1 MKIISNDR
9 LIKRNGKIT
18 KYVTWASMIVLGIG
32 IYLSLSELSTTA
44 PESTKTLALTFGA
57 LLVGFTLSQISIY
70 MQNRWGR
77 SPRPDE
83 LVVSNLKGLDDR
95 YSLYIYSSPIPH
107 LLVSSA
113 GIWGIITYP
122 QEGVI
127 TFTNNKW
134 KHKGGNTLRK
144 IFAGDSIGRPEYDH
158 DNLISDFSK
167 ALQKSNPGLQL
178 PPLNV
183 AFVFTN
189 PKIVINA
196 EDAPIPTIPI
206 KKLKETIRKHAKLES
221 IPQETVDEINRYIQ
235 NN

>member
-1 MKIISNDR
+1 MKIISNDK
-9 LIKRNGKIT
+9 LIKKNLKIT

-32 IYLSLSELSTTA
+32 IYLSLSELSA
-44 PESTKTLALTFGA
+44 SEPESTKTLALTFGA

-83 LVVSNLKGLDDR
+83 LIISNLKGLDDR
-95 YSLYIYSSPIPH
+95 YTLYIYSSPIPH

-113 GIWGIITYP
+113 GVWGLIAYP
-122 QEGVI
+122 QEGTI

-144 IFAGDSIGRPEYDH
+144 IFAGDSIGKPELDH
-158 DNLISDFSK
+158 DNLVSDYSRAFKK
-167 ALQKSNPGLQL
+167 ANPELVL

-183 AFVFTN
+183 ALVFTN
-189 PKIVINA
+189 PKIEITA
-196 EDAPIPTIPI
+196 EEAPIPTIPI
-206 KKLKETIRKHAKLES
+206 KKLKETIRKHAKLEA
-221 IPQETVDEINRYIQ
+221 IPQATVDQINQILR
-235 NN
+235 N